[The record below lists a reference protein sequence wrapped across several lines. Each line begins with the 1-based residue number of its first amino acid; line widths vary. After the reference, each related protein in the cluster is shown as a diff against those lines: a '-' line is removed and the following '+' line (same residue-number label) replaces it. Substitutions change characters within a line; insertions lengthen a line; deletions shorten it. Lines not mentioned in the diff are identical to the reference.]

1 MYFTIAANAYRIFY
15 SFEGSICRSVD
26 ESSVLRCAPV
36 DSPSCMNPIA
46 FPASTAVPAIQP
58 AVVSDICQFGGFC
71 RVDSDCVAGMT
82 NLIALNFCVD
92 PVLLMAIPTVGN
104 KCHLVNAYYSQCLAD
119 ASTYLPAYSGC
130 LANDASPCDSRST
143 CCDPGL
149 KL

>member
-1 MYFTIAANAYRIFY
+1 
-15 SFEGSICRSVD
+15 
-26 ESSVLRCAPV
+26 
-36 DSPSCMNPIA
+36 MNPIA

-82 NLIALNFCVD
+82 NFVALKMFALLIA
-92 PVLLMAIPTVGN
+92 ISTVGN

-130 LANDASPCDSRST
+130 LANYASPCDSRST